1 MGRLAVDV
9 ASAVPANGLA
19 STVALVGATG
29 VAVGVGML
37 AVDPGDAAG
46 AAADLADGP
55 TADVS
60 DALHQHVAGDDA
72 KVSRSVDRTPLVARQ
87 RADKKA
93 AMPASRQD
101 VSGAVTETVAPT
113 DPRDIAMSMLAD
125 YGWSSDQ
132 FSCLDSLYTHES
144 NWSVTASNS
153 YSGAYGIPQALPGD
167 KMAAYGS
174 DWQTSAQTQL
184 EWGLAY
190 IQDRYGSPCGA
201 WSFWESNN
209 WY

>member
-1 MGRLAVDV
+1 
-9 ASAVPANGLA
+9 
-19 STVALVGATG
+19 
-29 VAVGVGML
+29 ML